1 MPNWKKVITSGSDA
15 SLNSLTVVNGITGS
29 LFGTSS
35 WAVSSSRAI
44 TASYALTSSYV
55 LNAISASFA
64 STASYVNTLNQ
75 NVLITGSLTVG
86 SSSLGASEN
95 TLTLGARDSAN
106 EGGQI
111 GFNAPGGTWTSAS
124 FIDNWSNQIRILR
137 GTNATS
143 DALVTQ
149 WNLHTK
155 QMQLPAYTAAS
166 SFPGTAT
173 ANLAVDSGGNVITV
187 STTGG
192 TVFPYTGNA
201 VITGSLTATTSV
213 IAQANGAM
221 YFRGGD
227 DAELWDIN
235 VVNTVGVYGQ
245 QDQGVASIKLGSG
258 GGTIS
263 GRSGSIGIGT
273 INPTS
278 ASLTINGNVWATSFT
293 GSLLGTASY
302 ALQAL
307 SSSFATTA
315 SYALTAGN
323 GGVTKIIA
331 GANVNLSPVSGLG
344 DVTVTAFGTNL
355 YNTATGSYGSFYD
368 TGSVT
373 ATSATT
379 IYSMSL
385 STTDISNGV
394 FVSASGADITRVK
407 FTNAGVYNIQFSSQF
422 SNSDNATQDT
432 VVWLRK
438 NGTDIPDSSGTVG
451 VPPFKAGSNGQVIA
465 SWNYYVS
472 LAANDFIQLCWHSEQ
487 ANVITL
493 ETIAAG
499 TSPTHPR
506 TPSTILTAT
515 RVDTFLSNTG
525 SFSGSFTGI
534 LTGTAS
540 YASQALSSSFATT
553 ASYVLQA
560 VSASFA
566 ATASTTT
573 AINGTQYY
581 IPIFTTS
588 NTLANSVLI
597 QSASNIGIGTST
609 ARTKLNLSSGDISAY
624 NTSGSGVNLIG
635 AQIYL
640 GDSNFESA
648 GYYNSAPGI
657 GAVWSTV
664 TGVPGDLALYT
675 YNGFSNNRLE
685 NMRLFKGGNVGI
697 GTSTVST
704 YRLDVSGSGRFT
716 SDVYVTGS
724 LNVSSS
730 SATNQIIGNTYFTT
744 PATAG
749 GNVNIV
755 SLNNTPTL
763 TFSQAGTATRLQ
775 IYVNG
780 GSQEITSFKSFVSTG
795 EFNWLNNQTNYLGRL
810 TTNGNLLLPG
820 SGSTTQPTDAGYR
833 LDVSG
838 SARVI
843 GNTLISGSIFVTSSA
858 VTIGQFVGNQNGY
871 AEFSLRNANAGISA
885 STDFAIYSDTGTT
898 TSNYIDMGING
909 SGYTGAS
916 YDGIYVGK
924 ANDGYLYNDGGN
936 LYIGAA
942 NNNTSSGSLFLFA
955 HPSGALSTVGIT
967 ITGSNVGINRTGS
980 ITANLLVYGSGSAN
994 PIFSVQGSQGE
1005 LFSVTD
1011 SLSGSLF
1018 SVNDISGLPVIE
1030 AFSDNTVLL
1039 GSYQA
1044 PALLTTN
1051 KIVLT
1056 ASGNFTLSSLPTAS
1070 YDGAF
1075 YDYTA
1080 RSGSNARAGSIMAIW
1095 SGSSVNFTE
1104 TTTTDF
1110 GTTTGL
1116 NLAVF
1121 VSGANM
1127 ILTGSASTTAWTI
1140 KTIIRSI

>member
-1 MPNWKKVITSGSDA
+1 MPNWRKVITSGSDA
-15 SLNSLTVVNGITGS
+15 SLNTLTVVNGITGS
-29 LFGTSS
+29 L
-35 WAVSSSRAI
+35 
-44 TASYALTSSYV
+44 
-55 LNAISASFA
+55 
-64 STASYVNTLNQ
+64 
-75 NVLITGSLTVG
+75 
-86 SSSLGASEN
+86 LG
-95 TLTLGARDSAN
+95 
-106 EGGQI
+106 
-111 GFNAPGGTWTSAS
+111 
-124 FIDNWSNQIRILR
+124 
-137 GTNATS
+137 
-143 DALVTQ
+143 
-149 WNLHTK
+149 
-155 QMQLPAYTAAS
+155 
-166 SFPGTAT
+166 
-173 ANLAVDSGGNVITV
+173 
-187 STTGG
+187 
-192 TVFPYTGNA
+192 
-201 VITGSLTATTSV
+201 
-213 IAQANGAM
+213 
-221 YFRGGD
+221 
-227 DAELWDIN
+227 
-235 VVNTVGVYGQ
+235 
-245 QDQGVASIKLGSG
+245 
-258 GGTIS
+258 
-263 GRSGSIGIGT
+263 
-273 INPTS
+273 
-278 ASLTINGNVWATSFT
+278 
-293 GSLLGTASY
+293 
-302 ALQAL
+302 
-307 SSSFATTA
+307 TA

-422 SNSDNATQDT
+422 SNTDNTTQDV
-432 VVWLRK
+432 VVWIKK

-451 VPPFKAGSNGQVIA
+451 VPPFKAGSNGQVIS

-472 LAANDFIQLCWHSEQ
+472 LAANDFIQLCWHVEQ

-506 TPSTILTAT
+506 SPSTILTAQ

-540 YASQALSSSFATT
+540 YATT
-553 ASYVLQA
+553 ASYVTLAQTASYVVTAQTASYVLNA
-560 VSASFA
+560 VSASYA
-566 ATASTTT
+566 ATSSTTT

-581 IPIFTTS
+581 IPVFTTS

-609 ARTKLNLSSGDISAY
+609 ARTKLNLSNGDISAY
-624 NTSGSGVNLIG
+624 NLSGSGITGLG

-640 GDSNFESA
+640 GDSNFEAA

-664 TGVPGDLALYT
+664 TGVMGDLALYT
-675 YNGFSNNRLE
+675 YNGVTNNRLE
-685 NMRLFKGGNVGI
+685 NMRLFKAGNVGI
-697 GTSTVST
+697 GTTTVSS
-704 YRLDVSGSGRFT
+704 YKLDVNGTGRF
-716 SDVYVTGS
+716 SGNLEVTGS
-724 LNVSSS
+724 
-730 SATNQIIGNTYFTT
+730 TT
-744 PATAG
+744 
-749 GNVNIV
+749 IK
-755 SLNNTPTL
+755 
-763 TFSQAGTATRLQ
+763 
-775 IYVNG
+775 
-780 GSQEITSFKSFVSTG
+780 GS
-795 EFNWLNNQTNYLGRL
+795 
-810 TTNGNLLLPG
+810 
-820 SGSTTQPTDAGYR
+820 
-833 LDVSG
+833 
-838 SARVI
+838 
-843 GNTLISGSIFVTSSA
+843 TLISGSIFVTSSA

-871 AEFSLRNANAGISA
+871 AEFSLRNTNNGISA

-936 LYIGAA
+936 LYVGTA
-942 NNNTSSGSLFLFA
+942 NNVTASGSLFLFA
-955 HPSGALSTVGIT
+955 HPSGAASTVGIT
-967 ITGSNVGINRTGS
+967 VTGSNVGINRTGS
-980 ITANLLVYGSGSAN
+980 ITANLLVYGSGSTN

-1018 SVNDISGLPVIE
+1018 SVNDISGLPVLE
-1030 AFSDNTVLL
+1030 AFSDNTILL

-1044 PALLTTN
+1044 PALVTTY
-1051 KIVLT
+1051 KTVLT
-1056 ASGNFTLSSLPTAS
+1056 ASGNFTLSTLPTAS

-1075 YDYTA
+1075 YDYTI
-1080 RSGSNARAGSIMAIW
+1080 RSGSNARAGTIMAIW

-1121 VSGANM
+1121 VIGGNM
-1127 ILTGSASTTAWTI
+1127 VLTGSAATTAWTI

>member
-15 SLNSLTVVNGITGS
+15 SLNTLTVVNGITGS
-29 LFGTSS
+29 LFGT
-35 WAVSSSRAI
+35 
-44 TASYALTSSYV
+44 ASYALTAS
-55 LNAISASFA
+55 NISPVISNDADTRLV
-64 STASYVNTLNQ
+64 TANGNGTLSGEGNLQFDGNTLK
-75 NVLITGSLTVG
+75 VLYQSG
-86 SSSLGASEN
+86 
-95 TLTLGARDSAN
+95 D
-106 EGGQI
+106 EGGEILMAKPVTNTTIAGTGVTVDIYQNKLR
-111 GFNAPGGTWTSAS
+111 FFEQGGSA
-124 FIDNWSNQIRILR
+124 R
-137 GTNATS
+137 GYYLDITAGGAGVAT
-143 DALVTQ
+143 
-149 WNLHTK
+149 
-155 QMQLPAYTAAS
+155 
-166 SFPGTAT
+166 
-173 ANLAVDSGGNVITV
+173 NLA
-187 STTGG
+187 
-192 TVFPYTGNA
+192 
-201 VITGSLTATTSV
+201 
-213 IAQANGAM
+213 
-221 YFRGGD
+221 
-227 DAELWDIN
+227 
-235 VVNTVGVYGQ
+235 
-245 QDQGVASIKLGSG
+245 SG
-258 GGTIS
+258 GGTVTSVSASGTVSGITLGGGPITGAGTLTLSGTIS
-263 GRSGSIGIGT
+263 GLTNSNLSGTAGITNANLANPSLMVGSTNIALGATGSLLAGLTSI
-273 INPTS
+273 S
-278 ASLTINGNVWATSFT
+278 ATSFT

-368 TGSVT
+368 TGSVL

-394 FVSASGADITRVK
+394 FVSASGGDITRVK
-407 FTNAGVYNIQFSSQF
+407 FTNAGTYNVQFSSQF
-422 SNSDNATQDT
+422 SNSDNSTQDV
-432 VVWLRK
+432 VVWFRK

-472 LAANDFIQLCWHSEQ
+472 ISANDFIQLCWHAEQ

-553 ASYVLQA
+553 ASYVLNA
-560 VSASFA
+560 VSASY
-566 ATASTTT
+566 ATTATTT
-573 AINGTQYY
+573 AAVNGTVTC
-581 IPIFTTS
+581 IPYFNTS
-588 NTLANSVLI
+588 TSLANTDIILSG
-597 QSASNIGIGTST
+597 SNYGISINTP
-609 ARTKLNLSSGDISAY
+609 RTKLMINNGDLSAY
-624 NTSGSGVNLIG
+624 NTSGSGPTGLG
-635 AQIYL
+635 AQMYL
-640 GDSNFESA
+640 GDGNFQNA
-648 GYYNSAPGI
+648 NYYNSAPGI
-657 GAVWSTV
+657 GAVYSPLS
-664 TGVPGDLALYT
+664 GVMGDLALYT
-675 YNGFSNNRLE
+675 YNNLPSNRSE
-685 NMRLFKGGNVGI
+685 NMRLFRGGGVGI
-697 GTSTVST
+697 GTSITSS
-704 YRLDVSGSGRFT
+704 YKLDVVGTSRFNGSM
-716 SDVYVTGS
+716 SVTGS
-724 LNVSSS
+724 VIATSFTGSLLGTASFATTASYASTYAPVFPYTGSAIITGSLRVTGSTEILDGNLILNTSSVASAGSWRDSPSILTYGSVWNSAIGPMVMNGGFKITPSTSPIGFNTNPTIAKLSFLVGTDNSASIERMYISSQGKLGVNGGGASITGSLVVSSS
-730 SATNQIIGNTYFTT
+730 VDTNQIIGNTNLTT

-749 GNVNIV
+749 GTVNIV

-763 TFSQAGTATRLQ
+763 TFSQAGTAARLQ
-775 IYVNG
+775 ITVIG
-780 GSQEITSFKSFVSTG
+780 GSQEQTHFKSNVNVG
-795 EFNWLNNQTNYLGRL
+795 EFNWLNNSTNYLGRL

-820 SGSTTQPTDAGYR
+820 SGSTTQPVDAGYR

-838 SARVI
+838 SARI
-843 GNTLISGSIFVTSSA
+843 R
-858 VTIGQFVGNQNGY
+858 GY
-871 AEFSLRNANAGISA
+871 A
-885 STDFAIYSDTGTT
+885 
-898 TSNYIDMGING
+898 
-909 SGYTGAS
+909 
-916 YDGIYVGK
+916 
-924 ANDGYLYNDGGN
+924 
-936 LYIGAA
+936 
-942 NNNTSSGSLFLFA
+942 NTSISSSLVVL
-955 HPSGALSTVGIT
+955 
-967 ITGSNVGINRTGS
+967 
-980 ITANLLVYGSGSAN
+980 GSGSSQ
-994 PIFSVQGSQGE
+994 PIFTVQGSQGE

-1018 SVNDISGLPVIE
+1018 SVNDISGLPVLE

-1051 KIVLT
+1051 KIILT

-1095 SGSSVNFTE
+1095 GNGGTVNFTE

-1110 GTTTGL
+1110 GNTTGL
-1116 NLAVF
+1116 NLGVF
-1121 VSGANM
+1121 VIGGNM
-1127 ILTGSASTTAWTI
+1127 VLTGSASTTAWTI